1 MEKTMLNRTLSIVGA
16 LALLTGL
23 TSGAWAEHIPSD
35 VGVCTN
41 NPSIC
46 ERVSVGPGVR
56 TVWTIEEGTH
66 SGAGHVLD
74 LLPVD
79 ATTYRWI
86 KNDYVD
92 PGNFATQNWW
102 GFEAV
107 SEWDRYPLPWGNE
120 VWSARFVKQGT
131 DLGREALALSTD
143 VSSDNELIYAFKV
156 PDGGVQSLDLHLNL
170 ARLID
175 FQARP
180 TASDSW
186 TTIRGANDPGGGGE
200 AIDISIPLSLT
211 NVANNMT
218 TFQVRLHGTTGPS
231 WINGNFNVTAIV
243 PEPSA
248 MILLA
253 TAATPLVM
261 RRRR

>member
-1 MEKTMLNRTLSIVGA
+1 M
-16 LALLTGL
+16 
-23 TSGAWAEHIPSD
+23 TSGAWATHIPSD
-35 VGVCTN
+35 TGVCTN
-41 NPSIC
+41 NPTIC
-46 ERVSVGPGVR
+46 ERVSVGPGVQS
-56 TVWTIEEGTH
+56 VWTIEEGTH

-79 ATTYRWI
+79 ETTYRWI

-92 PGNFATQNWW
+92 PGNFTTQNWW

-120 VWSARFVKQGT
+120 VWSAKFVKQGT

-156 PDGGVQSLDLHLNL
+156 PDIAVQSLDLHLDL

-180 TASDSW
+180 TAGDAW

-231 WINGNFNVTAIV
+231 WIHGNFNVTAVV

-253 TAATPLVM
+253 TAAAPLVI